1 VAQRSSPARRAKRA
15 RIAQFAADPK
25 TALFA
30 ELEAAIVGKVVLFG
44 DPGYDA
50 ARQESNP
57 AFQEFPVA
65 IVYCAV
71 ENDIAEC
78 LSIARDNAVP
88 IAVRSGGH
96 STAGY
101 SVCNLGLVI
110 DMSLF
115 NHVLVD
121 STANTVRV
129 GPGADFDKLN
139 GALNSTGLHVPS
151 GACGNVCVG
160 GFVQGGGY
168 GYTSRMFGIQCD
180 SVLAFRVMLA
190 DGSVVVAEPDGPHAL
205 LHWALRGGTGNNFGV
220 VLEVTYQL
228 YPVST
233 VWAWSIQWNAADA
246 PAVLVELQ
254 ANYMR
259 SGAAPNLGMMV
270 NLGFNAGAQVL
281 LAQGMWVGSRADGL
295 AAVQSLM
302 NFPSAQL
309 LVDKSGPYGAMDVY
323 LDTEPYPIPNP
334 PDGSKEDKRAGYID
348 SPLTLADWQAIVAY
362 AATAPNPNDTLIIEP
377 YGGAIAN
384 VPVLASAFVHRND
397 DMDVFV
403 DVFWLADADR
413 AAAVAWL
420 DGFMK
425 LLAPYLNG
433 RVYQNYPHR
442 DLANYADAYWG
453 PALPKLRQAKLQYD
467 PLNLFAF
474 AQSVPLPG
482 A

>member
-1 VAQRSSPARRAKRA
+1 MAQRSSPARRAKRA
-15 RIAQFAADPK
+15 RIARYAADPK

-30 ELEAAIVGKVVLFG
+30 KLEAAIVGKVVLPG

-57 AFQEFPVA
+57 AFQAYPVA

-71 ENDIAEC
+71 EDDIAQC
-78 LSIARDNAVP
+78 LAIARDNAVP
-88 IAVRSGGH
+88 VAVRSGGH

-101 SVCNLGLVI
+101 SVCDLGIVI
-110 DMSLF
+110 DMSAF
-115 NHVLVD
+115 DHVLVD
-121 STANTVRV
+121 TTNNTVRV

-139 GALNSTGLHVPS
+139 GALNPTGLHVPS

-180 SVLAFRVMLA
+180 SVLAFRVMRA
-190 DGSVVVAEPDGPHAL
+190 DGSIVVAAPGTEHAL
-205 LHWALRGGTGNNFGV
+205 LHWALQGGTGNNFGV
-220 VLEVTYQL
+220 VLEVTYRL
-228 YPVST
+228 YPVPT

-348 SPLTLADWQAIVAY
+348 TPLTLADWQAIVAY

-377 YGGAIAN
+377 YGGAIAQ
-384 VPVLASAFVHRND
+384 VPALATAFVHRQD

-403 DVFWLADADR
+403 DVFWLADSER

-420 DGFMK
+420 DGFMN
-425 LLAPYLNG
+425 LLAPHLNG

-442 DLANYADAYWG
+442 GLANYADAYWG
-453 PALPKLRQAKLQYD
+453 DALPKLQQARQRYD
-467 PLNLFAF
+467 PGNVFAF